1 MSAQGYRGIQFIKS
15 EPECS
20 PTIMEE
26 LFRVFEEIARENFP
40 ELDLEKF
47 SLALHEEIKK
57 KKYDLQDEALLE
69 TALRD
74 DRDTFKDSFLEMLEE
89 RAARENSGKAFI
101 LSERGRNAAISIL
114 IANTEHTIDYYY
126 NTIIGKH
133 FSAS

>member
-1 MSAQGYRGIQFIKS
+1 M
-15 EPECS
+15 
-20 PTIMEE
+20 MEE
-26 LFRVFEEIARENFP
+26 LLRVFEEIARENFP
-40 ELDLEKF
+40 EFDLEKF
-47 SLALHEEIKK
+47 SAALHEEIKK

-74 DRDTFKDSFLEMLEE
+74 DRDAFKNSFLEMLEE
-89 RAARENSGKAFI
+89 KAARENGGKAFI
-101 LSERGRNAAISIL
+101 LSQRGRDEAISIL